1 MRTSKL
7 LLALTLIMCVFALT
21 ACGGTDA
28 VDSAEWPADFFEVPE
43 FTASPINNLEEMDE
57 NTVSMEFLDVT
68 EQHLLDYSDELVA
81 AGFTYEP
88 VNGNVYTKVAGDLSF
103 AVGWDLTDS
112 TMQLFLMKGTA
123 EEGLGEVVVQWPIEL
138 AGITPFQGFTPNQ
151 AFMNPEGL
159 VTIDYSDVTEKGL
172 DDYREALLADG
183 FEPFDLGTGVETY
196 ARVDQEGNSYL
207 VLINP
212 QNDVEGHLQISG
224 IISRPEE

>member
-28 VDSAEWPADFFEVPE
+28 VDSAEWPADFSEIPE
-43 FTASPINNLEEMDE
+43 FTASSINNLEEMDE

-88 VNGNVYTKVAGDLSF
+88 VNGNVYTKVVGDLSF

-138 AGITPFQGFTPNQ
+138 DGITPFQGFTPNQ

-159 VTIDYSDVTEKGL
+159 VTIDYSDVTEQGL
-172 DDYREALLADG
+172 NDYREALLADG

-224 IISRPEE
+224 IISPPEE